1 MHVTARSRRSV
12 LYYKLIVRL
21 ISPRGRRILLV
32 VFDELLRVVR
42 GEGLPSVFMQL
53 LRDIIRAL
61 FLNWE
66 ICILGAL
73 VKERVGNNV
82 PLIRKQGKDTLF
94 FPFLVRGFV

>member
-1 MHVTARSRRSV
+1 
-12 LYYKLIVRL
+12 
-21 ISPRGRRILLV
+21 
-32 VFDELLRVVR
+32 
-42 GEGLPSVFMQL
+42 MQL

-66 ICILGAL
+66 VCILGAL